1 MEELIV
7 NSAIG
12 CCLKDDGPCS
22 GAGATKDNLIRISA
36 KLISVVSITRLS
48 AKEEGLGVGY
58 APNESQCTCFM

>member
-12 CCLKDDGPCS
+12 CCLKDNGPCS
-22 GAGATKDNLIRISA
+22 SASATKDNLIRISA

-48 AKEEGLGVGY
+48 TKEERLGVGY
-58 APNESQCTCFM
+58 ALNESQCTCFM